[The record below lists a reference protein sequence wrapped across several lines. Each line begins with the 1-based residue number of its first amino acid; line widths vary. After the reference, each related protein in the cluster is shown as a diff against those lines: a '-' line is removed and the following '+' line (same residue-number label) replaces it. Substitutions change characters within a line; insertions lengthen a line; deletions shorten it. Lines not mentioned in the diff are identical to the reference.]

1 MKALRYVCLKPI
13 FLFCFTQSSGP
24 QRREVMFCQSLAQE
38 ILLETHIT
46 TKQQFASQA
55 HFADVL
61 LDSYGL

>member
-1 MKALRYVCLKPI
+1 
-13 FLFCFTQSSGP
+13 
-24 QRREVMFCQSLAQE
+24 MFCQSLAQE